1 MESEVRSGAREATGR
16 SLRMEWV
23 MNEYGID
30 DSGITKLRE
39 IGLGGSGPNPER
51 LQAAM
56 RYLRE
61 RNRYIL
67 DKPVERRPGA
77 RPHLLTL
84 IAEQIRRER
93 EMREA
98 MRQHDFE
105 QEQSQQ
111 S

>member
-1 MESEVRSGAREATGR
+1 MNDFEHEINERGR
-16 SLRMEWV
+16 S
-23 MNEYGID
+23 D
-30 DSGITKLRE
+30 
-39 IGLGGSGPNPER
+39 ER
-51 LQAAM
+51 LQEAM

-93 EMREA
+93 EMRAAMNQHGTYVDPGGSMQYAQQDEA
-98 MRQHDFE
+98 QGY
-105 QEQSQQ
+105 QEQGYPEDGYGTPQQ
-111 S
+111 E